1 MEFALK
7 EVVGLIPARGGSKGI
22 PRKNLKVVAGL
33 PLIAHTIRFALSCPQ
48 FTKIIVSTDDPEI
61 AKVAQDFGADV
72 PFIRPAE
79 ISGDQSPMVDVVSH
93 AVKEIDNLN
102 TNESCVVLLDPT
114 SPVRTQ
120 ETLKVALGL
129 LDAKPGIDGVI
140 SISRPYFNPLWV
152 GVGKDSQG
160 ILSPL
165 NLMNEKFTRRQD
177 VPEYWRINGNFY
189 LWRFSVARELKKDY
203 LAIGKY
209 ASVETPEFSSLS
221 IDSEEEVNLLE
232 ALLMAKIVRME
243 Y

>member
-48 FTKIIVSTDDPEI
+48 FTKIIVSTDDPDI
-61 AKVAQDFGADV
+61 AKVAQNFGADV

-120 ETLKVALGL
+120 ETLKVALGI
-129 LDAKPGIDGVI
+129 LDVKPDLDGVI
-140 SISRPYFNPLWV
+140 SISGEV
-152 GVGKDSQG
+152 
-160 ILSPL
+160 
-165 NLMNEKFTRRQD
+165 M
-177 VPEYWRINGNFY
+177 
-189 LWRFSVARELKKDY
+189 AR
-203 LAIGKY
+203 
-209 ASVETPEFSSLS
+209 T
-221 IDSEEEVNLLE
+221 
-232 ALLMAKIVRME
+232 
-243 Y
+243 